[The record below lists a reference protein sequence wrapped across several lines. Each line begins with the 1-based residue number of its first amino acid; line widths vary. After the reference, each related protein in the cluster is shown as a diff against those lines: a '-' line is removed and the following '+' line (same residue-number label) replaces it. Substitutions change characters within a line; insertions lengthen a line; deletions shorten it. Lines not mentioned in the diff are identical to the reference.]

1 MVVIRYKQPETADAA
16 RPADPDILAGA
27 VRRLLHQTDLGSC
40 PGSGDRRRSGSWT
53 AHRNRRAVGARTAR
67 QDGFRP
73 LPWRAQ
79 PRPLVRAV
87 DGPRP
92 AALAGR
98 GVRSGW
104 PGGGWDRRDD
114 RAALGAEDLGTRH
127 LPRPGALLA
136 RPLCQGQRAALDQ
149 RHAAGPDPVGRAD
162 LGAAVP
168 DGSRPLGTFRPAG
181 RPAPQ
186 AAGRLGPAVAAS
198 GQPLA

>member
-1 MVVIRYKQPETADAA
+1 MVVVRYKQLETADAA
-16 RPADPDILAGA
+16 RRADPDTLAGA
-27 VRRLLHQTDLGSC
+27 VPRLLHQTDLGSG
-40 PGSGDRRRSGSWT
+40 PGPGDRRPSGSWT

-79 PRPLVRAV
+79 PRLLVRAV

-92 AALAGR
+92 AGLAGR
-98 GVRSGW
+98 SVRSGW

-114 RAALGAEDLGTRH
+114 RAALGTEDLGAWH
-127 LPRPGALLA
+127 LQRPGALLA

-149 RHAAGPDPVGRAD
+149 RHAAGPYPGGRAD

-168 DGSRPLGTFRPAG
+168 DNARPLGTFCPAG
-181 RPAPQ
+181 RSAPQ
-186 AAGRLGPAVAAS
+186 AAGRLGPSGAAS
-198 GQPLA
+198 G